1 MNIFPQADRQLDN
14 YMRILIAGGA
24 GFIGSHL
31 TEHHLK
37 IGDTVTVLDN
47 FITGSEDNISPFKTD
62 KNFRIIT
69 ADVTTFEH
77 SADDKYDIIY
87 NLASPASPVQYKKY
101 AVETLLTNAQGTYR
115 LLEVLRAN
123 PHASFVLAS
132 TSEIYGDPLVHPQK
146 EDYFGNVNTVGP
158 RSCYD
163 EGKRY
168 AESMANVYVRK
179 YGLNVRIARIF
190 NTYGPHMEK
199 NDGRIISNFIM
210 QALTQKPITI
220 YGDGKQTRSF
230 CYVSDMVQGLY
241 KLATVPD
248 IGGEVINLGNP
259 VEKSV
264 NEMAEMIKD
273 MVQSTSNIV
282 HEAIDGD
289 DPKKRKPDISKAH
302 ALLKWS
308 PEVKLE
314 DGLTKTIQYFREKF
328 L

>member
-1 MNIFPQADRQLDN
+1 
-14 YMRILIAGGA
+14 MRILIAGGA

-47 FITGSEDNISPFKTD
+47 FITGSEDNISPFKRD

-179 YGLNVRIARIF
+179 YGLNIRIARIF

-264 NEMAEMIKD
+264 NEMAETIKD

-314 DGLTKTIQYFREKF
+314 DGLTQTIQYFREKF

>member
-1 MNIFPQADRQLDN
+1 
-14 YMRILIAGGA
+14 MRILIAGGA

-31 TEHHLK
+31 TEHHLT
-37 IGDTVTVLDN
+37 IGDSVTVLDN
-47 FITGSEDNISPFKTD
+47 FITGSEDNIAPFKSND
-62 KNFRIIT
+62 KFRVIKG
-69 ADVTTFEH
+69 DVTTYEFTAE
-77 SADDKYDIIY
+77 DQYDVIY

-101 AVETLLTNAQGTYR
+101 AIETLQTNAQGTYR
-115 LLEVLRAN
+115 LLELLRAN
-123 PHASFVLAS
+123 PTASFVLAS

-163 EGKRY
+163 EGKRF

-179 YGLNVRIARIF
+179 YGLNIRIARIF

-210 QALTQKPITI
+210 QALTGKPITI
-220 YGDGKQTRSF
+220 YGDGLQTRSF
-230 CYVSDMVQGLY
+230 CYVSDLVQGLY
-241 KLATVPD
+241 KLATVKD

-264 NEMAEMIKD
+264 NEMAEMIKN

-289 DPKKRKPDISKAH
+289 DPKKRKPDITRAKTI
-302 ALLKWS
+302 LQWS
-308 PEVKLE
+308 PEVSLE
-314 DGLTKTIQYFREKF
+314 DGLTKTIAYFREKF
-328 L
+328 I